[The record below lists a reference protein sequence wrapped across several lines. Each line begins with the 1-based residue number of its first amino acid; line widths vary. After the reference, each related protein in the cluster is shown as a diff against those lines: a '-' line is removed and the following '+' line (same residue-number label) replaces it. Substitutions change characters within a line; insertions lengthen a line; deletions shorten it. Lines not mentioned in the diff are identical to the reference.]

1 MLPLVSSVSPVRTTT
16 VLARS
21 FKRLLI
27 VERGGLFL
35 IDTLGGIDAERLA
48 QLKDRRK
55 PGFNLVPFDSDE
67 LPRRN
72 PGGLGK
78 LLLSHECPD
87 PLLLDT
93 SPNPHKRQYRHT
105 APSLVILACF

>member
-1 MLPLVSSVSPVRTTT
+1 MLLPVSSDSPVRTTT
-16 VLARS
+16 TLALS
-21 FKRLLI
+21 FKRFLI
-27 VERGGLFL
+27 VKLRG
-35 IDTLGGIDAERLA
+35 INAERLA

-67 LPRRN
+67 LPRGN

-78 LLLSHECPD
+78 LLLGHECPD

-93 SPNPHKRQYRHT
+93 SPDPHNRQYRLSV
-105 APSLVILACF
+105 PFLVTFV

>member
-27 VERGGLFL
+27 VERGGLLL
-35 IDTLGGIDAERLA
+35 IDKLGGINAERLA

-55 PGFNLVPFDSDE
+55 PRFNLVAFDSDE
-67 LPRRN
+67 LPRRY

-78 LLLSHECPD
+78 LLRVHECPALF
-87 PLLLDT
+87 LLPAP
-93 SPNPHKRQYRHT
+93 PNPKNRQYRHT
-105 APSLVILACF
+105 VPYLVTFT